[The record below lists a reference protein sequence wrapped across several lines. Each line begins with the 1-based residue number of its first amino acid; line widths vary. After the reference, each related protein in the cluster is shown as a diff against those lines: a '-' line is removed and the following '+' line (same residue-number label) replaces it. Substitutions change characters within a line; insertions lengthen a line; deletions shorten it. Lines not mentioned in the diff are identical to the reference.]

1 MNGILYKENQKFV
14 QNGMKKKQLYRNQY
28 CEINEHL
35 QNCQRSY
42 KANPKN
48 QGGQE
53 NPKISNSQEKI

>member
-1 MNGILYKENQKFV
+1 MV
-14 QNGMKKKQLYRNQY
+14 SKKQLYRNQY